1 MLTANE
7 ARVKQIP
14 FTEKPRVVEELEEIN
29 NAINATVN
37 HSYDTRI
44 TRGFINIDTRLF
56 LEKLG
61 YDVVFCASQGVWFIS
76 WR

>member
-29 NAINATVN
+29 NSINDTVN

-44 TRGFINIDTRLF
+44 TRGHLSIDARRF

-61 YDVVFCASQGVWFIS
+61 YDVSFFGSQGLWFIS

>member
-1 MLTANE
+1 MLTAIE

-29 NAINATVN
+29 NTINNTVN

-44 TRGFINIDTRLF
+44 TRGFINTDTRVF

-61 YDVVFCASQGVWFIS
+61 YEVAFCASQGVWFIS